1 MMNTRCLLQQKNL
14 KIIHSHISL
23 FSSLLSLLFSLH
35 VRKKKKFKTLF
46 FSLSSSAEIK
56 IFLFNPLS
64 RLFSLS
70 VRKAFCS
77 LFLGVWRHTKRCFV
91 GGVCVPKSTLSHSHS
106 LSHSLTLSL
115 KNKRVQNEEEEAEED

>member
-1 MMNTRCLLQQKNL
+1 MMMNTMSSPKKS
-14 KIIHSHISL
+14 KIIHSHLSP
-23 FSSLLSLLFSLH
+23 FSSLVSLLFSLQK
-35 VRKKKKFKTLF
+35 VRKKKIKTLF

-56 IFLFNPLS
+56 IFLFDPLS

-91 GGVCVPKSTLSHSHS
+91 GVVCVPKSTLSHSHS
-106 LSHSLTLSL
+106 LSNSITLSL

>member
-1 MMNTRCLLQQKNL
+1 MMMNTMSSPKKS
-14 KIIHSHISL
+14 KIIHSHLSL
-23 FSSLLSLLFSLH
+23 FSSLVSLLFSLQK
-35 VRKKKKFKTLF
+35 VRKKKFKTLF

-91 GGVCVPKSTLSHSHS
+91 GVVCVPKSTLSHSHS

>member
-1 MMNTRCLLQQKNL
+1 MMMNTMSSPKKS
-14 KIIHSHISL
+14 KIIQSP
-23 FSSLLSLLFSLH
+23 LSLLLSRVSAVFSA
-35 VRKKKKFKTLF
+35 KSPKKKFKTLF